1 MLNRAG
7 RDINNAKRRVRIPLA
22 FRINLR
28 IRPIRAKRKILR
40 SVGEKKLE
48 KPSASPIALK
58 RKRNQNVVKTHQW
71 NSILMFIFLYSV
83 LQVLKAINII
93 TDHIISLSIETLS
106 LILQLLM
113 KELRKSKSNCNIL
126 TYLYKGTELM
136 YSMETASFQISVI
149 QCMKLRIA
157 EVLLKNPF

>member
-1 MLNRAG
+1 
-7 RDINNAKRRVRIPLA
+7 
-22 FRINLR
+22 
-28 IRPIRAKRKILR
+28 
-40 SVGEKKLE
+40 
-48 KPSASPIALK
+48 
-58 RKRNQNVVKTHQW
+58 
-71 NSILMFIFLYSV
+71 MFILLYSV

-106 LILQLLM
+106 SILQLLM
-113 KELRKSKSNCNIL
+113 KELRKSKTNCNIF

-149 QCMKLRIA
+149 QCMKLRIT